1 MPAERDELVARAR
14 EAVGLA
20 QAAGAKDVFASAYR
34 SRSVDMQRRDGK
46 IEKVTEATSR
56 GLTLE
61 LWVDGRFSSSD
72 TTDLRPD
79 RLQSF
84 VNDSV
89 ALTRALQP
97 DTDRRITDPALYEG
111 RSTAD
116 LDLVDTA
123 LPELTREERIA
134 YLEKL
139 AAEVEGKPN
148 VISATTYTSDSHGFA
163 VAVSSNGFEGAEEEA
178 S

>member
-1 MPAERDELVARAR
+1 MPAERDELLARAR

-20 QAAGAKDVFASAYR
+20 QAGGAKDVFASAYR

-56 GLTLE
+56 GLSLE
-61 LWVDGRFSSSD
+61 VWVDGRFSSSD

-84 VNDSV
+84 VTDAV

-97 DTDRRITDPALYEG
+97 DTDRRITDP
-111 RSTAD
+111 
-116 LDLVDTA
+116 
-123 LPELTREERIA
+123 
-134 YLEKL
+134 
-139 AAEVEGKPN
+139 
-148 VISATTYTSDSHGFA
+148 
-163 VAVSSNGFEGAEEEA
+163 
-178 S
+178 